1 MNSRM
6 SRPVNPPL
14 GDPRMTGVWQRSA
27 PSVSASTPSRKS
39 KNAPAIQGG
48 GSIDG
53 SWDTGYGP
61 SNLVSI
67 SNGGFYINPNTNAQ
81 NCQPFLGDP
90 AVNGDL
96 QQRISDLRFRSL
108 DDYLENCAQ
117 IPQFAMVH
125 KLVFLSYTRHNV
137 SVPDGSRWKSLVSQY

>member
-1 MNSRM
+1 MHSRM

-27 PSVSASTPSRKS
+27 PSISASTPSTRKS
-39 KNAPAIQGG
+39 KNAPAVQGG

-53 SWDTGYGP
+53 SWDSGYG

-67 SNGGFYINPNTNAQ
+67 NNDGFYINPNTNAQ
-81 NCQPFLGDP
+81 NCQPFLEDS

-96 QQRISDLRFRSL
+96 QQRISDLRFRSDHL
-108 DDYLENCAQ
+108 TGIQALLIRVSHLAIGSSFINVQRFPHLRIY
-117 IPQFAMVH
+117 IH
-125 KLVFLSYTRHNV
+125 SLSYF
-137 SVPDGSRWKSLVSQY
+137 